1 MKVTNLKRRI
11 MSLVMLLAMVM
22 TMIFGQSDTLGSE
35 VQAAAVGDVTVTA
48 LATGKHHT
56 LALDSTGHVWSWG
69 QNYFGQLGLG
79 YRSAAENVDD
89 VLTPQL
95 VSGVENVVA
104 IAASYNSH
112 SLALTEDGE
121 IYAWGYNY
129 YGQLGQGNTLSV
141 TPVTSPK
148 KISTSNFDGKV
159 TAIAAGYNFSM
170 AITEKGTLYTWGI
183 NTYGELG
190 IGSTTMK
197 GTPQKISMSEKV
209 TAISAGW
216 ESAMVLTESGKV
228 YVCGYGGYG
237 EMGNGTYTVYNTTF
251 KQVSGVYSS
260 NDPVVQISN
269 DGYHMLAL
277 TKNGTLWSWGKG
289 DRGELGNGARVH
301 KTTPQNITSL
311 VPLKSGETITQIDA
325 GFEDMAVLTSAGRLL
340 ACGTTMYG
348 NLGDGGAFKYSGQ
361 ETTLIQIDSAPEVT
375 GNIVNGGA
383 GYYKRSVIADDGT
396 LYVTGNNWYG
406 TLGTTAIE
414 HKLYGITTVYTGITF
429 PFESTYTTVT
439 FDKNS
444 DEATGTMDKQVGL
457 TNSTVNLNKNE
468 FERPGYKF
476 IGWSKTANSNDV
488 AYKDEASI
496 KLQSDITLYA
506 VWEYD
511 PSQWATIEY
520 NANTGDGGLS
530 ETVLLGS
537 YEVKS
542 DSDANVSKTYNSFV
556 SWNTKAD
563 GTGTEYKQGD
573 TIEFTKSE
581 TLTLYAIWKVD
592 LIDITYDA
600 NGGAG
605 GTVVKAVE
613 VTSNYTVL
621 SDSQA
626 GVSNSGYAF
635 QGWNTEKDGTGDWY
649 YGGNVKQFTSDT
661 TLYAQWKSNAQ
672 EYKIYYYA
680 GSGGSGIGYTDTV
693 TSSLYTIKTPAEV
706 GVSHNSKTFNYWMDM
721 NNMTNQYNPGQQIT
735 LTGDVY
741 LWAMWQ

>member
-1 MKVTNLKRRI
+1 MNQTKLKRRI
-11 MSLVMLLAMVM
+11 MSLVMLLTMVM
-22 TMIFGQSDTLGSE
+22 TMLFGQSNTLGTE
-35 VQAAAVGDVTVTA
+35 VQAAEVGDVKVTE

-79 YRSAAENVDD
+79 YSASGEDVDN

-112 SLALTEDGE
+112 SLALTKDGE
-121 IYAWGYNY
+121 IYGWGYNY
-129 YGQLGQGNTLSV
+129 YGQLGQGTTKKTARV
-141 TPVTSPK
+141 TTPT
-148 KISTSNFDGKV
+148 KISTSYFDGEI

-190 IGSTTMK
+190 IGSTTMQ

-216 ESAMVLTESGKV
+216 ESSMVLTESGKV

-237 EMGNGTYTVYNTTF
+237 EMGNGKYTVYNKSF
-251 KQVSGVYSS
+251 IEVSSVYNSK
-260 NDPVVQISN
+260 DPVVQISN
-269 DGYHMLAL
+269 DGYHMLAM
-277 TKNGTLWSWGKG
+277 TESGTLWSWGKG
-289 DRGELGNGARVH
+289 DRGELGNGARSH
-301 KTTPQNITSL
+301 KNTPQNITSL
-311 VPLKSGETITQIDA
+311 VPLKSGESIVQIDA
-325 GFEDMAVLTSAGRLL
+325 GFEDMAVLTNTGRLL
-340 ACGTTMYG
+340 ACGTRLYG
-348 NLGDGGAFKYSGQ
+348 NLGDGGAWVTVGQ
-361 ETTLIQIDSAPEVT
+361 ETTLIQIDSAPKVT
-375 GNIVNGGA
+375 SNIVNGGA
-383 GYYKRSVIADDGT
+383 GYYKRFVISDEGA

-406 TLGTTAIE
+406 SLGTTEIP
-414 HKLYGITTVYTGITF
+414 HKIYGITTVYTQITF

-444 DEATGTMDKQVGL
+444 DEATGTMDKQIGL
-457 TNSTVNLNKNE
+457 TNSTVSLNKNE

-476 IGWSKTANSNDV
+476 IGWSKTANSSDV

-496 KLQSDITLYA
+496 KLESDITLYA

-511 PSQWATIEY
+511 PSQWATVEY

-542 DSDANVSKTYNSFV
+542 DSEANVSKTYNSFV
-556 SWNTKAD
+556 SWNTKND

-600 NGGAG
+600 NGGTG

-613 VTSNYTVL
+613 VTSNHTVL
-621 SDSQA
+621 SNNQA
-626 GVSNSGYAF
+626 GVSWTGHTF
-635 QGWNTEKDGTGDWY
+635 TGWNTKDDGTGEWY
-649 YGGNVKQFTSDT
+649 YFGNSKQFTSDT
-661 TLYAQWKSNAQ
+661 TLYAQWSFSEQNYTITYLAGDGGTGGTYETHSN
-672 EYKIYYYA
+672 
-680 GSGGSGIGYTDTV
+680 
-693 TSSLYTIKTPAEV
+693 SSLYTIKTGAEANV
-706 GVSHNSKTFNYWMDM
+706 NKNGQTVQFWTDL
-721 NNMTNQYNPGQQIT
+721 TNGERYYPGDQFT
-735 LTGDVY
+735 LTKDLLLYAIWG
-741 LWAMWQ
+741 

>member
-1 MKVTNLKRRI
+1 MKQTNLKRRI
-11 MSLVMLLAMVM
+11 MSIIMLLAMVM
-22 TMIFGQSDTLGSE
+22 TMIFGSSNTLGSE
-35 VQAAAVGDVTVTA
+35 VQAAEVGDVKVTE

-79 YRSAAENVDD
+79 YYASGENIDN

-112 SLALTEDGE
+112 SLALTKDGE
-121 IYAWGYNY
+121 IYGWGYNY
-129 YGQLGQGNTLSV
+129 YGQLAQGTTKSTARV
-141 TPVTSPK
+141 TTPT
-148 KISTSNFDGKV
+148 KISTSYFDGKI

-170 AITEKGTLYTWGI
+170 AITENGTLYTWGI

-190 IGSTTMK
+190 IGSTK
-197 GTPQKISMSEKV
+197 DQGTPQKISMSEKV

-237 EMGNGTYTVYNTTF
+237 EMGNGKYTVYNKSF
-251 KQVSGVYSS
+251 IEVSGVYNSK
-260 NDPVVQISN
+260 DPVVQISN
-269 DGYHMLAL
+269 DGYHMLAM
-277 TKNGTLWSWGKG
+277 TESGTLWSWGKG
-289 DRGELGNGARVH
+289 DRGELGNGARSH
-301 KTTPQNITSL
+301 KNTPQNITSL
-311 VPLKSGETITQIDA
+311 VPLKSGESIVQIDA
-325 GFEDMAVLTSAGRLL
+325 GFEDMAVLTSTGRLL

-348 NLGDGGAFKYSGQ
+348 NLGDGGKFKYSGQ

-383 GYYKRSVIADDGT
+383 GYYKRSVIADDGA

-414 HKLYGITTVYTGITF
+414 HKLYGITTVYTEVTF

-457 TNSTVNLNKNE
+457 TNSTVTLNENA
-468 FERPGYKF
+468 FTRPGYKF
-476 IGWSKTANSNDV
+476 IGWSTTADGGVEYND
-488 AYKDEASI
+488 KASI
-496 KLQSDITLYA
+496 GLKKDITLYA

-511 PSQWATIEY
+511 PTQWATVEY
-520 NANTGDGGLS
+520 DANTGDGGLS

-542 DSDANVSKTYNSFV
+542 DSDASVTKKYNSFV
-556 SWNTKAD
+556 SWNTKED
-563 GTGTEYKQGD
+563 GTGTEYNQGD
-573 TIEFTKSE
+573 IIEFTESK

-592 LIDITYDA
+592 LVDITYDA
-600 NGGAG
+600 NGGTG
-605 GTVVKAVE
+605 GTVVEAVE
-613 VTSNYTVL
+613 VTSNHTVL

-661 TLYAQWKSNAQ
+661 TLYAQWKLTAQ
-672 EYKIYYYA
+672 EYKVYYYA

-706 GVSHNSKTFNYWMDM
+706 GVTHNSKTFNYWMDM
-721 NNMTNQYNPGQQIT
+721 NNTTNQYNPGQQIT